1 MSIDFEEIT
10 ELILAQKTTKG
21 FPFYP
26 VNKAF
31 ANKKITHI
39 PADYTDEFKV
49 DFQKMIQDCLVKDS
63 ENNKLIEILS
73 YHDLFRLL

>member
-10 ELILAQKTTKG
+10 ELIFAQKRKIKENNKEVD
-21 FPFYP
+21 FHFYP

-39 PADYTDEFKV
+39 PAEFTNEFKAE
-49 DFQKMIQDCLVKDS
+49 F
-63 ENNKLIEILS
+63 
-73 YHDLFRLL
+73 

>member
-10 ELILAQKTTKG
+10 ELILAQKTNKG

-49 DFQKMIQDCLVKDS
+49 DF
-63 ENNKLIEILS
+63 
-73 YHDLFRLL
+73 